1 MGILIDFVNLLIE
14 KFVSISNIIFG
25 ILPDSPFKNLNASLD
40 QTFLGYINWI
50 LPISEMIELLVLWAA
65 AIAIYYTVSNILRII
80 KSIE

>member
-25 ILPDSPFKNLNASLD
+25 ILPDSPFKSLNAALD
-40 QTFLGYINWI
+40 KTFLGYINWI